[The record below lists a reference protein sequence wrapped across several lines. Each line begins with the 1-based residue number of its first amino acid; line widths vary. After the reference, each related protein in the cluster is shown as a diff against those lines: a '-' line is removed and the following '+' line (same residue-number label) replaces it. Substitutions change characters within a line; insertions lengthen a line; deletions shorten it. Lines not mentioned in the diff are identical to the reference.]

1 MNKSTQTPDKYIPFF
16 KQRYIEER
24 PRLATTLGVTNPH
37 QIPQLRSVVLHT
49 RYGQYQG
56 DNVKKRAV
64 RSILSTIA
72 GRKAHEIVAR
82 TSVSQFKIR
91 TGMICGCMATL
102 RRDQMY
108 HFLAR
113 LYIALPRMHNFTGFN
128 SRSFDGRGNFNFG
141 IEDQGIFLENERVD
155 CRFGLDVLI
164 STTARDNKSALA
176 LLRSLDFPFRN

>member
-1 MNKSTQTPDKYIPFF
+1 MINRLVEKSIPFF
-16 KQRYIEER
+16 KELYLKQR
-24 PRLATTLGVTNPH
+24 PKLAESLGVTNPH

-49 RYGQYQG
+49 RYGQYQS
-56 DNVKKRAV
+56 DSVKKRTV
-64 RSILSTIA
+64 RAMMSTIA

-82 TSVSQFKIR
+82 TSVSQFKTR

-108 HFLAR
+108 HFLGR
-113 LYIALPRMHNFTGFN
+113 LYIALPRMRNFNGFN
-128 SRSFDGRGNFNFG
+128 SKSFDGRGNFNFG
-141 IEDQGIFLENERVD
+141 IEDQGIFLESERID

-176 LLRSLDFPFRN
+176 LLRSIDLPFRN